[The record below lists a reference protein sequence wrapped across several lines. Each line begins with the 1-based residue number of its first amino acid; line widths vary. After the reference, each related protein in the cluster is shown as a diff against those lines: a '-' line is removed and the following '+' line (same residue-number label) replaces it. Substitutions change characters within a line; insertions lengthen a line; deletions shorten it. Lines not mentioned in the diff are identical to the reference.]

1 MWESENQD
9 ESPLMTTDNFHGIDR
24 LDVETIRKCRS
35 LANRKGQSVSSL
47 IRYLVCAA
55 YEKATAAKREER
67 AIEDC

>member
-1 MWESENQD
+1 
-9 ESPLMTTDNFHGIDR
+9 MT

-47 IRYLVCAA
+47 IRYLVCGA

>member
-1 MWESENQD
+1 LTPKLIYKHVS
-9 ESPLMTTDNFHGIDR
+9 MT

-47 IRYLVCAA
+47 IRYLVCGA